1 MEQQISDADD
11 SDDADDTSVE
21 AKGNEEFA
29 SQIRTMVATGSVEKL
44 SVSLLRD
51 RLDEVDD
58 VEALEAGLEND
69 TREEAQEEYEDRLV
83 EIGEYDYTDPDEP
96 EEESEAADADTEED
110 ESTDAFPGSDDSE
123 EDEEEPTPGVDECV
137 HCGASIEDGH
147 CPECD
152 GDEDSEESAD
162 NPIDTEGE
170 PEPEPETPET
180 TETPDP
186 EPETGD
192 AVGDGGSS
200 AVEVDVKSIAP
211 DVITADDAAERDP
224 RYTMLVW
231 ADPGQGKTHFAC
243 TSPEPVVIIDTE
255 GKADQVAR
263 KFKGEGEVPQSPFI
277 FQPTNYDEAV
287 EALDSALDIL
297 DEYRNK
303 AGLTG
308 TLVVDSMSVMW
319 GWSQQKYV
327 EKFYP
332 GKDASEV
339 EFSSAF
345 GGGQSD
351 WKQIKRYHNVKFR
364 QVMLD
369 SPYHLVW
376 TAMREDDYE
385 EAMKGNQD
393 ADKPAGE
400 KENAYKV
407 DEVLRIEEGEDGAP
421 VGVLNKSGKVKH
433 RYSGLRYP
441 TFDKHQDLVNGILEA
456 ENGGRS
462 MSALAGAK
470 GVSIHEGN
478 PKFQKD
484 DE

>member
-1 MEQQISDADD
+1 MADWMEQQISDADD
-11 SDDADDTSVE
+11 GDDNTVE

-51 RLDEVDD
+51 RLGEVDD
-58 VEALEAGLEND
+58 VEALESGLDND
-69 TREEAQEEYEDRLV
+69 TREDAQEEYRARLN
-83 EIGEYDYTDPDEP
+83 ELGALTDEGE
-96 EEESEAADADTEED
+96 ADTEDGDTEEEEAEGD
-110 ESTDAFPGSDDSE
+110 TESAFPGSDDSE
-123 EDEEEPTPGVDECV
+123 EEEDESTPGVDECV
-137 HCGASIEDGH
+137 HCGAEIDEGW

-152 GDEDSEESAD
+152 GDEDSDESAD
-162 NPIDTEGE
+162 TSTDEGE
-170 PEPEPETPET
+170 SEAETPET
-180 TETPDP
+180 TKTPDP
-186 EPETGD
+186 EPDTGD

-277 FQPTNYDEAV
+277 FQPTDYDEAV
-287 EALDSALDIL
+287 DALDSALDIL
-297 DEYRNK
+297 DEYRTK

-441 TFDKHQDLVNGILEA
+441 TFDKHQDLVNGILDA
-456 ENGGRS
+456 ENGSRS

-470 GVSIHEGN
+470 GVQIHEGN